1 MTDLKR
7 VEVTTVTDRPRRHLR
22 PATEPV
28 SSTDLSGQP
37 TAVTTE
43 AFDDLYRAEWSA
55 IDALGWSLTGS
66 WVQAEEL
73 TQDAFTDAY
82 RRWADVARLDRPG
95 AWVRRAVINRAAS
108 YHRHRDVENRGLQR
122 WSSMDRD
129 GATPA
134 GTDLTG
140 DAATDRT
147 GDPAFWA
154 AMRSLPERQLACL
167 ALHYLEDLSV
177 AAIANILGCRESTVK
192 VHLHRGRKT
201 LADQL
206 SAQTPTRTGRDTEK
220 GALR

>member
-7 VEVTTVTDRPRRHLR
+7 VEVTTVPDRPQRHLR
-22 PATEPV
+22 TAPEPEGSTEP
-28 SSTDLSGQP
+28 SGQP
-37 TAVTTE
+37 TAVTTG

-55 IDALGWSLTGS
+55 IVALGWTLTGS

-73 TQDAFTDAY
+73 AQDAFTDTY
-82 RRWADVARLDRPG
+82 RRWADVARFDRPG

-108 YHRHRDVENRGLQR
+108 YHRHRAVENRGLER
-122 WSSMDRD
+122 WSSMERD
-129 GATPA
+129 GATHA

-147 GDPAFWA
+147 TDPVFWA

-177 AAIANILGCRESTVK
+177 AAIANIVGCRESTVK
-192 VHLHRGRKT
+192 VHLHRGRRT

-206 SAQTPTRTGRDTEK
+206 SAQATTRTGRDAEK
-220 GALR
+220 GAPR

>member
-7 VEVTTVTDRPRRHLR
+7 VEVTTVPDRPQRHLR
-22 PATEPV
+22 PATEPA
-28 SSTDLSGQP
+28 SPADPSGQP
-37 TAVTTE
+37 TAVTTG
-43 AFDDLYRAEWSA
+43 AFDDLYRTEWSA
-55 IDALGWSLTGS
+55 IVALGWTLTGS

-73 TQDAFTDAY
+73 AQDAFTDTY
-82 RRWADVARLDRPG
+82 RRWADVARFDRPG

-108 YHRHRDVENRGLQR
+108 YHRHRAVENRGLER
-122 WSSMDRD
+122 WSSMDRG
-129 GATPA
+129 GAGE

-140 DAATDRT
+140 DTATDRT

-177 AAIANILGCRESTVK
+177 AAIANIVGCRESTVK
-192 VHLHRGRKT
+192 VHLHRGRRT

-206 SAQTPTRTGRDTEK
+206 SAQATTRTGRDAEK
-220 GALR
+220 GAPR